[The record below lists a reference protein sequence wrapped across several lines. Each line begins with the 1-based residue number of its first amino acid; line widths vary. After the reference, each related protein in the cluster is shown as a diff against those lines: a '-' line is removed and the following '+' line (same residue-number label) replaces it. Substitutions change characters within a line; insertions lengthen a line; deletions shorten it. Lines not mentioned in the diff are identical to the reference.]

1 MQILYF
7 ILVFFLGVLTGSV
20 LLTRVL
26 MRYSRRTGTIFV
38 TDAQGMKTFLLE
50 LNDDPEKIEDKNL
63 VIFRVEKGAPDNR
76 E

>member
-7 ILVFFLGVLTGSV
+7 ILVFFVGVTMGFFLRTQ
-20 LLTRVL
+20 VL

-50 LNDDPEKIEDKNL
+50 LNEDPENIEDKDL
-63 VIFRVEKGAPDNR
+63 VIFKVEKGAPDNR